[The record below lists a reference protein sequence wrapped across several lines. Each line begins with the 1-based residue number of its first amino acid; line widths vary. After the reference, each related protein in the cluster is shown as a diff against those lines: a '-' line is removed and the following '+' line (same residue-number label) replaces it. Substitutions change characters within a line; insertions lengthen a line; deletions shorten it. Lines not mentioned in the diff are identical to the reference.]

1 MKTISY
7 NFNVPADTD
16 AEAEAK
22 MHSLKI
28 LASKLSASEL
38 KKIADVIG
46 NPIKLLIAKQKLG
59 L

>member
-1 MKTISY
+1 MKTFPY
-7 NFNVPADTD
+7 NFHVPASND

-28 LASKLSASEL
+28 LASKLSGVEL
-38 KKIADVIG
+38 KKIAEVIG